1 MPIASQKINPC
12 LWFDTEAEEEAKFY
26 CSVFK
31 NSKMGKVSRYVDEG
45 QEIHGK
51 PAGSVMAVEF
61 ELEGQ
66 KFAALN
72 GGPHFKFD
80 EAISFQ
86 VHCKDQDEVDYFLG
100 EAERRRQGSGVRL
113 AEGQIRLVLAGRSY
127 RALRHVG
134 GPRPRQGEAGHA
146 RFFADEEIRHR
157 RAEARLRRHAL
168 KIRCSTAGLEPSTGS
183 TTISAERT
191 SRSATCV

>member
-1 MPIASQKINPC
+1 MALSAQKINPC
-12 LWFDTEAEEEAKFY
+12 LWFDTEAEDAAKFY
-26 CSVFK
+26 CSIFK

-86 VHCKDQDEVDYFLG
+86 IGCESQDEIDYFWKALSAG
-100 EAERRRQGSGVRL
+100 GSEGPCGWLKDKFGLSWQVVPTVLYDMLVDPDHAKVKRVTHAFLHMKKFDIAELKRVF
-113 AEGQIRLVLAGRSY
+113 AG
-127 RALRHVG
+127 A
-134 GPRPRQGEAGHA
+134 
-146 RFFADEEIRHR
+146 
-157 RAEARLRRHAL
+157 
-168 KIRCSTAGLEPSTGS
+168 
-183 TTISAERT
+183 
-191 SRSATCV
+191 

>member
-1 MPIASQKINPC
+1 MALSAQKINPC
-12 LWFDTEAEEEAKFY
+12 LWFDTEAEDAAKFY
-26 CSVFK
+26 CSIFK

-86 VHCKDQDEVDYFLG
+86 IGCESQDEIDYFWKALSAG
-100 EAERRRQGSGVRL
+100 GSEGPCGWLKDKFGLSWQVVPTVLYEMLLDPDREKVKRVTHAFLHMKKFDIAELKRVF
-113 AEGQIRLVLAGRSY
+113 AG
-127 RALRHVG
+127 
-134 GPRPRQGEAGHA
+134 
-146 RFFADEEIRHR
+146 
-157 RAEARLRRHAL
+157 
-168 KIRCSTAGLEPSTGS
+168 T
-183 TTISAERT
+183 
-191 SRSATCV
+191 